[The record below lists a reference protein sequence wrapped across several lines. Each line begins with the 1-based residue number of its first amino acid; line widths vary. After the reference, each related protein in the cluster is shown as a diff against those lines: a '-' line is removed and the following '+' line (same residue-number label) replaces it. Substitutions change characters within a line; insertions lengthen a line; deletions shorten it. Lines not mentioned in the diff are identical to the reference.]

1 MFKTALDC
9 LASTTRDCGTD
20 MRTMLRGVDLI
31 EDEEPWVTWD
41 RDQAVKKQVALTDD
55 PIAMSCASY
64 RLWKESGAR
73 WLELEQMKP
82 TADDRVQAN
91 DIRSYYRGRL
101 TWSALKGQNTVSQ
114 FRKKLHA
121 LVTGNLD
128 ITKDEL
134 GILYRLPYFY
144 AEDTAVDE
152 VIAVTDDSNM
162 VSKIHGLTTPLEIT
176 TQFRLLRQVLYSRRA
191 CEYHHYWLASDFD
204 SAPFMIAV
212 DTKNNMASLLES
224 VLARPTQLT
233 ALLYPKPHRGYHRN
247 CGFWS
252 ITRLRLSQ

>member
-1 MFKTALDC
+1 
-9 LASTTRDCGTD
+9 
-20 MRTMLRGVDLI
+20 MRTMLRGVNLI

-82 TADDRVQAN
+82 TADDRVQAD

-101 TWSALKGQNTVSQ
+101 TWSALKGQTTVSQ

-144 AEDTAVDE
+144 AEDTGLDHVMSQTQSASMADAATAK
-152 VIAVTDDSNM
+152 IAGKFTLVKKIFCSRANARSHWQFWFVRNTSPVPFMVEIRDDN
-162 VSKIHGLTTPLEIT
+162 
-176 TQFRLLRQVLYSRRA
+176 VLYK
-191 CEYHHYWLASDFD
+191 LFD
-204 SAPFMIAV
+204 TLTQQPQMFSAGTTHF
-212 DTKNNMASLLES
+212 KH
-224 VLARPTQLT
+224 
-233 ALLYPKPHRGYHRN
+233 HRGHYRDRVY
-247 CGFWS
+247 
-252 ITRLRLSQ
+252 IKMTQVDLV